1 MPPTNSPPLNNRYE
15 LLELIGRGAMGRVH
29 RAKDTRLGGAVV
41 AVKFLAQTLNNQ
53 RMRERFWAEAS
64 TCAQLGQKS
73 IHIVRVT
80 DYDLNEDDVPFYV
93 MEYLEGHG
101 LNEIIRKQTLPLP
114 KFLSYARQICQ
125 GLQTA
130 HNGIEMNGAICP
142 VVHRDVKP
150 SNIWITQDP
159 SFGELVK
166 VLDFGISKLLQED
179 SGQTSTFMG
188 TMVYS
193 SPEQMEGRELDSRSD
208 IYSLGVM
215 MYEMLTGELPI
226 QADTHSFGGWLR
238 AHSTQVPRS
247 FNQVK
252 PGLNIPKAVE
262 DLILACL
269 AKEMPD
275 RPQTMGDILKA
286 LEPIEARFQENIKLS
301 SRIGDALNR
310 STPSPTR
317 ERLDENETIKVEN
330 RGTPPTGRRG
340 PADRSSGGQGRT
352 EAPLRVTGSGLAADA
367 LLRTATWPKDRPI
380 AQIVFPRVEMVDGEA
395 LPCLWVMLE
404 SYEEIKNIKLSKLY
418 NRVYKNFL
426 CLPSPHPTVAWLT
439 AFYNQLYHEAKGP
452 RWLPCYL
459 DLKTPIGQNLVRLLG
474 EKGEYQLLFFAQ
486 ELPQKCAYVT
496 TIKISPALQNN
507 LKEWSITSAQWRAVG
522 EASLSKKILKDEF
535 DKLKPR
541 ITTELKSQ
549 ANNFKLQHDTEQSA

>member
-1 MPPTNSPPLNNRYE
+1 MTTTTKSITLNNRYE

-29 RAKDTRLGGAVV
+29 RAKDMRLGGAVV

-93 MEYLEGHG
+93 MEYLQGNG
-101 LNEIIRKQTLPLP
+101 LNELIRKQPLPLP

-130 HNGIEMNGAICP
+130 HNGIEMNDAICP
-142 VVHRDVKP
+142 VIHRDVKP

-252 PGLNIPKAVE
+252 PGLNMPKSVE

-286 LEPIEARFQENIKLS
+286 LEPIEARFKENIRLS
-301 SRIGDALNR
+301 TRIGDALNR
-310 STPSPTR
+310 STQSPTR
-317 ERLDENETIKVEN
+317 ERLDDNSDTIKVDN
-330 RGTPPTGRRG
+330 RPAQLPNLPGHQATRPVPAPPR
-340 PADRSSGGQGRT
+340 
-352 EAPLRVTGSGLAADA
+352 LTGSGLAADT

-380 AQIVFPRVEMVDGEA
+380 AQIVFPRVEKVDGEA

-439 AFYNQLYHEAKGP
+439 AFYNQLYHQDRGP

-459 DLKTPIGQNLVRLLG
+459 DLKTAQGQNLVRLLG

-496 TIKISPALQNN
+496 TIKISSALQNN
-507 LKEWSITSAQWRAVG
+507 LKEWSITSPQWRAVG

-541 ITTELKSQ
+541 ITGDLKSQ
-549 ANNFKLQHDTEQSA
+549 ANNFKLQHDDDQSA